1 MVVMATYPPFKSSQ
15 FLKIILKARIKKIS
29 GMLNKCFIHIIMVAM
44 ATYFFLQFFVKNSS
58 NQAQFCLLFLE
69 QELKKNQEC

>member
-1 MVVMATYPPFKSSQ
+1 
-15 FLKIILKARIKKIS
+15 LKKNHFSPKFREKGVSKA

>member
-1 MVVMATYPPFKSSQ
+1 
-15 FLKIILKARIKKIS
+15 
-29 GMLNKCFIHIIMVAM
+29 MVAM

-69 QELKKNQEC
+69 QELKKNPGMLKKMF